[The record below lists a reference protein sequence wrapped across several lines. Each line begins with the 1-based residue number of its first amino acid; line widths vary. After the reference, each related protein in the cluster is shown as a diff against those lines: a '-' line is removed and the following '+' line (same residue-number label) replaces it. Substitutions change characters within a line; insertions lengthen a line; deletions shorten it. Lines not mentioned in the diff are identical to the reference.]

1 MYYFFLEIIPQND
14 FRRKKFYK
22 HLFCTAPSPKKDK
35 ARKGVDRKGVDRK
48 APKKNAKGAAKKHKN
63 EKHARR
69 KASAFSE

>member
-1 MYYFFLEIIPQND
+1 MYYFFWRLFLKMIFD
-14 FRRKKFYK
+14 GKKFNK

-35 ARKGVDRKGVDRK
+35 ARKGVDRKAPRRK